1 MKTLREASTEYV
13 KFRRAFGT
21 KFYDQTLY
29 LGHFVTFLEKEKAE
43 FITTNHSLI
52 WAQQPCHVLK
62 STWAKRL
69 NIVRRFALWLYVFD
83 SRTEIPP
90 SRYFNVPHQR
100 KAPHI
105 YTTQEIAQLMQE
117 AMKLSSRLGLLPLTI
132 TTIIGTL
139 ASTGLRPGEVV
150 ALNLAD
156 VNLID
161 YILTVRDTKF
171 GKSRF
176 VPISNSTARALG
188 EYAILRDTRCRKRE
202 CDSFFISEKGT
213 MIQSSNVRRIFA
225 KISIKVGLRP
235 NSKGDHNRKGPRLQD
250 FRHSFVTKRL
260 VEWYRQGID
269 VEREL
274 PKLSTYLG
282 HLEVGLTYWYIEAI
296 PELLQLA
303 TDRVNPKTREMLSHE

>member
-1 MKTLREASTEYV
+1 VKNLREALTEYV
-13 KFRRAFGT
+13 KIRRAFGT
-21 KFYDQTLY
+21 KFYDQGLY
-29 LGHFVTFLEKEKAE
+29 LGHFVTFLEHEKVD
-43 FITTNHSLI
+43 FITTNCSLR
-52 WAQQPCHVLK
+52 WAQLPSNVLK

-69 NIVRRFALWLYVFD
+69 NTVRRFAIWLCAFD
-83 SRTEIPP
+83 PRTEIPP

-105 YTTQEIAQLMQE
+105 YTTQEIAELMQE
-117 AMKLSSRLGLLPLTI
+117 AMRLSSGKGLLPLTI
-132 TTIIGTL
+132 TTILGTL

-156 VNLID
+156 VNLND
-161 YILTVRDTKF
+161 DILTVRDTKF

-188 EYAILRDTRCRKRE
+188 KYATQRDRLCLKRE
-202 CDSFFISEKGT
+202 CNSFFISEKGT
-213 MIQSSNVRRIFA
+213 MIQGSNLRRIFS
-225 KISIKVGLRP
+225 KISMKVGLRP
-235 NSKGDHNRKGPRLQD
+235 ILKGDHNRKGPRLQD

-260 VEWYRQGID
+260 VEWYRQGVD
-269 VEREL
+269 VDREL

-303 TDRVNPKTREMLSHE
+303 TNRINTKNREMLNHE